1 MKNLILNKVKEYKD
15 NIMLLISIVTLT
27 YLIIYIYEFLFAVR

>member
-1 MKNLILNKVKEYKD
+1 MKNLILNKIKEYKD
-15 NIMLLISIVTLT
+15 NIMLLISIVTVT

>member
-1 MKNLILNKVKEYKD
+1 MKNIILNKVKEYKD